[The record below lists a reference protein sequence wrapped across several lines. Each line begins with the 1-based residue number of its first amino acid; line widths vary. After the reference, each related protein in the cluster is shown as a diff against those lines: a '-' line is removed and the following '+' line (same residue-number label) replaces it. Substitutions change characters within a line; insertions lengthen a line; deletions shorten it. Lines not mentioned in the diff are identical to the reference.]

1 MISSMTA
8 YAASACTEASITVAV
23 EIRSVNSRHLDQ
35 MVRLPGR
42 YAVLEERVKTLIAG
56 ALTRGRI
63 DTHVAITD
71 TRQTDAAFQVDDA
84 RADAFMRALAHL
96 KQRFDL
102 PADGQLGL
110 LATASGVITAAE
122 TETDTD
128 GIWPVLE
135 RCLTTAVGDLVGM
148 RQREGAFIAQDLAW
162 RLDAI
167 AGWLEDI
174 AAGAGDLAAVYQK
187 RLTDRIQVLTD
198 GMPEIDPLRIAQE
211 AALLA
216 DRSDI
221 SEEIT
226 RVRSHIAQYR
236 HLMAAPEAAGRKL
249 NFLLQELGREFN
261 TMGAKVGKAS
271 LAHRIVDVKAELEK
285 VREQI
290 QNIE

>member
-8 YAASACTEASITVAV
+8 YAASACTEAGITVAV

-56 ALTRGRI
+56 VLTRGRI

-71 TRQTDAAFQVDDA
+71 SRQADAAFQVDDA
-84 RADAFMRALAHL
+84 RADAYMRALGHL

-110 LATASGVITAAE
+110 LATASGVITTAE

-128 GIWPVLE
+128 GTWPVLE
-135 RCLTTAVGDLVGM
+135 RCLTTAVGDLVAM
-148 RQREGAFIAQDLAW
+148 RQREGDYLAQDLAR

-174 AAGAGDLAAVYQK
+174 AAGAGDLAGVYQK
-187 RLTDRIQVLTD
+187 RLADRIQVLTD

-226 RVRSHIAQYR
+226 RARSHISQYR

-249 NFLLQELGREFN
+249 NFLLQELNREFN

-271 LAHRIVDVKAELEK
+271 LSHCIVDVKAELEK
-285 VREQI
+285 IREQI

>member
-8 YAASACTEASITVAV
+8 YAVSACTEPGITVSV

-35 MVRLPGR
+35 VVRLPGR
-42 YAVLEERVKTLIAG
+42 YGVLEERVKAHIAAG
-56 ALTRGRI
+56 LTRGRI
-63 DTHVAITD
+63 DTHIAITD
-71 TRQTDAAFQVDDA
+71 SRQADAAFQVDDT
-84 RADAFMRALAHL
+84 RADAYMKALTHL
-96 KQRFDL
+96 QQRFDL
-102 PADGQLGL
+102 PMDGQLGL
-110 LATASGVITAAE
+110 LAAAGGVITAAD
-122 TETDTD
+122 TETDPD
-128 GIWPVLE
+128 GMWAILE
-135 RCLTTAVGDLVGM
+135 RCLSAAVGDLVAM
-148 RQREGAFIAQDLAW
+148 RQREGAFIGQDLAA

-167 AGWLEDI
+167 DAALEDI
-174 AAGAGDLAAVYQK
+174 AGGAEGLTGVYQK
-187 RLTDRIQVLTD
+187 RLADRIQALTD
-198 GMPEIDPLRIAQE
+198 GMPEIDPVRIAQE

-226 RVRSHIAQYR
+226 RARSHIAQYR
-236 HLMAAPEAAGRKL
+236 HLMDAPEAAGRKL

-261 TMGAKVGKAS
+261 TMGAKVGKAE